1 MKIKL
6 NLGCG
11 SKYKPGYINID
22 KYNKDV
28 ADEIYDIDNLPFE
41 SNTIDLIEA
50 DQLIEH
56 FDYIHSKYIL
66 SDWFRILIPSGKLI
80 LETPDLEKSFEKLVA
95 EDLDNQKITLRWIY
109 GIDSRGMQ
117 HKTGFTYKLIKE
129 LLEEIGFGN
138 IRKEEQKTHKYEY
151 GLRIICEKPQNS
163 SKKHLFACFRKNLS
177 NKLKINDSFVLIP
190 LEDQLKTAFEIFDN
204 DENWQNKL
212 ISQTIICTPQI
223 PLVFLEECLSAG
235 ILKPT
240 EMEAKIKFLMKLAE
254 IKFHEK
260 VFSLWMK
267 KKKNLGEL
275 ESEFKEFISHLE
287 NLILDILN
295 YPEDYSERLS
305 YILNLEPKDIKIF
318 DFELIL
324 LQADKL
330 FNFGIKNFYKQN
342 FSQALDYFLTSSKL
356 NPDNYLIYWNIA
368 RLGCI
373 LEFKNHKIIQNYE
386 KALTI
391 VQDKIGKEKIEL
403 ELKEFKNKKSF
414 DIPRE
419 PIIE

>member
-11 SKYKPGYINID
+11 YNYKPGYINID

-41 SNTIDLIEA
+41 SNTVDIIEA
-50 DQLIEH
+50 NQLIEH

-66 SDWFRILIPSGKLI
+66 SDWFRILKPLGKLI
-80 LETPDLEKSFEKLVA
+80 LETPDLERTYKKFIS
-95 EDLDNQKITLRWIY
+95 EDLDDQKITLRWIY

-117 HKTGFTYKLIKE
+117 HKTGFTYNLIKE

-138 IRKEEQKTHKYEY
+138 ITEKEQITHKYEH

-163 SKKHLFACFRKNLS
+163 VKNHLVACFRKSLM
-177 NKLKINDSFVLIP
+177 NKLNINDSFVLIP
-190 LEDQLKTAFEIFDN
+190 LEDWLITAIEKYN
-204 DENWQNKL
+204 NEEGWLNAL

-223 PLVFLEECLSAG
+223 PLIFIEECISAG
-235 ILKPT
+235 ILKQAEIET
-240 EMEAKIKFLMKLAE
+240 EIKFLGKLAE
-254 IKFHEK
+254 NEFHKK

-267 KKKNLGEL
+267 KKKNIGEL
-275 ESEFKEFISHLE
+275 ESEFKEFINHLE
-287 NLILDILN
+287 KLILDVLN
-295 YPEDYSERLS
+295 YPEDYTQRLS
-305 YILNLEPKDIKIF
+305 YILNLEPNDIKIF

-330 FNFGIKNFYKQN
+330 FNIGIKNFHKKN
-342 FSQALDYFLTSSKL
+342 FTQALDCFLKSSRL

-373 LEFKNHKIIQNYE
+373 LDFENHKIILNYE
-386 KALTI
+386 KALTM
-391 VQDKIGKEKIEL
+391 VQDKVVKEKIEL
-403 ELKEFKNKKSF
+403 ELKESKNKKRF
-414 DIPRE
+414 DIPRQ
-419 PIIE
+419 PITE